1 MPLDYQGAFR
11 KAFAENRADVRR
23 AAAAGEIDAKIRNF
37 CELHGFTVLDVKRQ
51 IQSNDVVAALFTKNP
66 NKQNLFERIA
76 AEFIRHLPGVEEFEQ
91 LPNRA
96 LHVFSGQILRGDE
109 VRDMQPAGRI
119 PKSIDFRWKYGG
131 VEFYA
136 AHKYT
141 KEAGGAQGNQY
152 HDLQSFITAASLSGH
167 RNRRFIAIADGPFYA
182 GQNGTVGVSRMRRL
196 QQLAT
201 TRYVEA
207 CAIDELADVM
217 RRMTST

>member
-1 MPLDYQGAFR
+1 MPLDYQAEFR
-11 KAFAENRADVRR
+11 KAYANNRADVRR
-23 AAAAGEIDAKIRNF
+23 AAAAGEIDVKIKNF
-37 CELHGFTVLDVKRQ
+37 CALHGFTVSHVKQQ
-51 IQSNDVVAALFTKNP
+51 IKSNDVVAALFAKNP
-66 NKQNLFERIA
+66 NTQNLFEKVA
-76 AEFIRHLPGVEEFEQ
+76 AEFIRRLPGVEEFEQ
-91 LPNRA
+91 LPNKA
-96 LHVFSGQILRGDE
+96 LHVFSGQILRRDE
-109 VRDMQPAGRI
+109 VIDMQPAERI

-131 VEFYA
+131 AEFYA

-141 KEAGGAQGNQY
+141 KESGGAQANQY

-201 TRYVEA
+201 TRYVDA

-217 RRMTST
+217 RRMIST